1 MIYIVLFNIFI
12 YTTCFLIS
20 YIPSESKWF
29 YRNHI
34 KYLKGYSLH
43 MKIIGFSIP
52 SSVMMEEGELF
63 GVISVLR
70 RAPLK
75 NRFAY
80 LVSNNLDSPSTREI
94 IQGFILHVATIV
106 PLLVLTLVNMF
117 LFRKEKP
124 DANNLEKIYR

>member
-1 MIYIVLFNIFI
+1 
-12 YTTCFLIS
+12 
-20 YIPSESKWF
+20 
-29 YRNHI
+29 
-34 KYLKGYSLH
+34 